1 MKVSLSNDLTL
12 YAIVQVSWYNVT
24 SMTFFADQ
32 MIAKR
37 EERENGGRWERERE
51 SSVAFGLSVINGSLS
66 PSRLPT

>member
-1 MKVSLSNDLTL
+1 
-12 YAIVQVSWYNVT
+12 
-24 SMTFFADQ
+24 MTFFADQ

-37 EERENGGRWERERE
+37 EERENGGRRERERERE

>member
-37 EERENGGRWERERE
+37 EERENGGRWERE